1 LPYPREGGRL
11 ARLLVEEY
19 SERGAMNTREMLRH
33 PSGFLPLVMS
43 LAALSV
49 VLAYLAVNGPTPQSD
64 EGTAAHIW
72 QLLMAAQV
80 PIVFYFAVKWL
91 PQSPRQG
98 AITLAL
104 QIGGAMAALL
114 PVYLLRW

>member
-1 LPYPREGGRL
+1 
-11 ARLLVEEY
+11 
-19 SERGAMNTREMLRH
+19 MNTREILRH
-33 PSGFLPLVMS
+33 PSGFLPLLMS
-43 LAALSV
+43 LAALSI
-49 VLAYLAVNGPTPQSD
+49 VLVYLAVNGPARQSD

-80 PIVFYFAVKWL
+80 PIVFYFAIKWL

-98 AITLAL
+98 IITLAL
-104 QIGGAMAALL
+104 QLGGAAAALL

>member
-1 LPYPREGGRL
+1 MEGEKPMST
-11 ARLLVEEY
+11 AELL
-19 SERGAMNTREMLRH
+19 RR
-33 PSGFLPLVMS
+33 PSAYLPLCMS
-43 LAALSV
+43 LAALGV
-49 VLAYLAVNGPTPQSD
+49 VLAYLAVHGSAPQPD

-80 PIVFYFAVKWL
+80 PIVLYFAIQWL

-98 AITLAL
+98 AIALAL
-104 QIGGAMAALL
+104 QLGGALTAML

>member
-1 LPYPREGGRL
+1 
-11 ARLLVEEY
+11 
-19 SERGAMNTREMLRH
+19 MNTREMLRH
-33 PSGFLPLVMS
+33 PSGFLPLLMS
-43 LAALSV
+43 LTALSV
-49 VLAYLAVNGPTPQSD
+49 VLAYLVVNGPAPQSD

-80 PIVFYFAVKWL
+80 PIVFYFAIKRL

-98 AITLAL
+98 VITLAL
-104 QIGGAMAALL
+104 QLGRAAAALL